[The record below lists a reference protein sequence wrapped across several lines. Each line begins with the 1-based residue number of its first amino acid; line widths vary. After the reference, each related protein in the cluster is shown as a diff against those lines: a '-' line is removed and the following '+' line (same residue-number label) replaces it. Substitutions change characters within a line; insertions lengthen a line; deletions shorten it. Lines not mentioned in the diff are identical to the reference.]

1 MIYSQNNENL
11 FNVIKLNIYLNNF
24 KYNIVLLL
32 IICKLAAL
40 LVYMKK
46 VALPLLFVVSAMFP
60 SVLFGQD
67 NEKLIK
73 DYISQNKIREYK
85 KSDLA
90 NFKID
95 NVDESKSLNGNVI
108 KFQQTYNGLP
118 VYNAEGTVLV
128 RDSKVIYYTDTFLK
142 DYTSSVSNTASISKT
157 TALQKIS
164 ENLQKEKI
172 QNYPILG
179 YNDADL
185 NNTPAAKQRLVYV
198 QDNGALK
205 LAYQFSFPEPNSPS
219 YWDILVDANT
229 GNIISKLDLNL
240 SCNFHN
246 DAYSHDYSHVHNETI
261 AAGPLKQEE
270 SKNSFSLL
278 APDNASYNVF
288 ALPIEAPTFGSRSIV
303 SNPWILTASPEG
315 WHYDGTTRYTITRG
329 NNVHAYEDTSALNA
343 PGFSPDGGAT
353 RNFNYP
359 FNINDDPFNNQS
371 AAITNLFYINNKIH
385 DIFYMFGFT
394 PAARNFQNTNFGL
407 GGVGN
412 DYVQA
417 EAQDGGGTNNANF
430 ASPSDGNK
438 PTMQMYLWSTVNR
451 IFYYNAPTSAV
462 PRQPIAGT
470 ALFGNALDA
479 TGVTGNVQLSS
490 VLDGC
495 TAIPAGSLTGKIGLV
510 ERGTCNFTVK
520 VKNAQNAGATAVI
533 IYNNT
538 TNGDTVGNMSGTDAT
553 ITIPSVLISNTE
565 GEYIKSQLSANTT
578 VNVTL
583 KNDPASSVTP
593 DGSFD
598 NGIVVHE
605 YGHGISNRLTGT
617 GAGCL
622 NSSADKEQMG
632 EGWSDFFALMLTN
645 KAGDNASVPRGIGT
659 YAVGQGIS
667 GGGIRPARYS
677 PDFTINDYTYG
688 DTNGMEYTNTSGQIV
703 PDVHSI
709 GFVWA
714 SMLWDLHWQYV
725 AKYGYSSDV
734 MSNTTNGSSRVLQ
747 LVTDA
752 LKLQI
757 CNPTFIDGRNAIIA
771 ADQAKGGADRCMIWR
786 TFAKRGLGVN
796 AAAGSK
802 TNINDQ
808 VEDFT
813 VPADCVLATDEVNV
827 VKNNISIY
835 PNPAKNEFFIN
846 FPSNTL
852 GKVSVEIYD
861 MSGKLVSSEDKISP
875 DAKKSISTDKLI
887 NGTYMVK
894 VKGIGID
901 AASKVIVK
909 K

>member
-1 MIYSQNNENL
+1 MIYSQNKENL
-11 FNVIKLNIYLNNF
+11 FTVIKLNIYLNNF

-85 KSDLA
+85 KSDLT

-128 RDSKVIYYTDTFLK
+128 RDNKVIYYSDTFLK
-142 DYTSSVSNTASISKT
+142 DYKAVAPNVVSINKT
-157 TALQKIS
+157 TALKKIAQT
-164 ENLQKEKI
+164 LQKQQIE
-172 QNYPILG
+172 NYSILSFS
-179 YNDADL
+179 DADKEDGKF
-185 NNTPAAKQRLVYV
+185 AKQRLVYV
-198 QDNGALK
+198 QDAENLK
-205 LAYQFSFPEPNSPS
+205 LAYEFSLPEPSSSS
-219 YWDILVDANT
+219 YWNILVDASN
-229 GNIISKLDLNL
+229 GEVILKQDLNL

-246 DAYSHDYSHVHNETI
+246 DAYSHEHSYTHREFI
-261 AAGPLKQEE
+261 GPLNKTSQTAV
-270 SKNSFSLL
+270 SFL
-278 APDNASYNVF
+278 APDNATYNVF
-288 ALPIEAPTFGSRSIV
+288 PLPIEAPTFGSRSLV
-303 SNPWILTASPEG
+303 SNPWILQSSPEG

-329 NNVHAYEDTSALNA
+329 NNVYAYEDTAVANI
-343 PGFSPDGGAT
+343 PGFSPDGGNN
-353 RNFNYP
+353 RNFDFS
-359 FNINDDPFNNQS
+359 FNINADQFSNQNAS
-371 AAITNLFYINNKIH
+371 ITNLFYINNKVH
-385 DIFYMFGFT
+385 DIFYKFGFT
-394 PAARNFQNTNFGL
+394 PASKNFQNTNFGL
-407 GGVGN
+407 GGAGN

-430 ASPSDGNK
+430 STPADGSR
-438 PTMQMYLWSTVNR
+438 PRMQMFMWNTINR
-451 IFYYNAPTSAV
+451 IFFYNAPSSAI
-462 PRQPIAGT
+462 PRQPSAGT
-470 ALFGNALDA
+470 AQFGNPLDA
-479 TGVTGNVQLSS
+479 TGVTGNIQLSS

-495 TAIPAGSLTGKIGLV
+495 TAIPAGLLSGKIGLV
-510 ERGTCNFTVK
+510 ERGNCNFTVK
-520 VKNAQNAGATAVI
+520 VKNAQDAGANAVI
-533 IYNNT
+533 IYNNA
-538 TNGDTVGNMSGTDAT
+538 TNGNTIGGMSGTDAT
-553 ITIPSVLISNTE
+553 ITIPSVLITNAE
-565 GEYIKSQLSANTT
+565 GEYIKSQLSANTV

-583 KNDPASSVTP
+583 KDDPASSVTP

-605 YGHGISNRLTGT
+605 YGHGISTRLTGT
-617 GAGCL
+617 NVGCL
-622 NSSADKEQMG
+622 SSSMDKEQMG

-667 GGGIRPARYS
+667 GGGIRPAKYS

-688 DTNGMEYTNTSGQIV
+688 DTNGMEYNNGTAVV
-703 PDVHSI
+703 PNVHSI

-714 SMLWDLHWQYV
+714 TMLWDLHWQYV

-734 MSNTTNGSSRVLQ
+734 TANMINGSSKVLQ

-752 LKLQI
+752 LKLQP
-757 CNPTFIDGRNAIIA
+757 CYPTFVEGRDAILAAEIA
-771 ADQAKGGADRCMIWR
+771 TTQGADRCMIWR

-796 AAAGSK
+796 ASAGLK

-808 VEDFT
+808 VEDFS
-813 VPADCVLATDEVNV
+813 VPTDCVLATDEVKV

-852 GKVSVEIYD
+852 GKVSIEIYD